1 MSHRVPLTL
10 FVLDRSA
17 DSAGMFFFIS
27 EPPRP
32 GLGTEEPDEG
42 FIKRMRFRLHTAY
55 EGLRRRFDYEENLC
69 ATLRFA
75 ESLELRLPEQLSCSD
90 ARSQFEELI
99 EGRHGKHRR
108 WLIIDI
114 VLALFGALLTPLPGP
129 NIFFIYPAVRALSHY
144 FALRG
149 IGNAKGLEEV
159 SCLED
164 ERLSRIQQ
172 NVRTLD
178 AVDKEVKELEEQYNI
193 HRLMSLL
200 ETL

>member
-17 DSAGMFFFIS
+17 GLFFFIS
-27 EPPRP
+27 EPTRP
-32 GLGTEEPDEG
+32 GLGSEEPEEG
-42 FIKRMRFRLHTAY
+42 FVKRIRYRLHTAY
-55 EGLRRRFDYEENLC
+55 ENLRRRFDYEENLC

-75 ESLELRLPEQLSCSD
+75 GSLELHHPGQLNCSD
-90 ARSQFEELI
+90 ARKQFEQLI
-99 EGRHGKHRR
+99 ERQHGKHRR
-108 WLIIDI
+108 WLIIDT
-114 VLALFGALLTPLPGP
+114 VLALFGVLLTPLPGP

-149 IGNAKGLEEV
+149 IGNVKGLEKI
-159 SCLED
+159 SCCVD
-164 ERLSRIQQ
+164 TRLSRIQQ
-172 NVRTLD
+172 NIRSLD
-178 AVDKEVKELEEQYNI
+178 AVDAEVKELEEHYNI